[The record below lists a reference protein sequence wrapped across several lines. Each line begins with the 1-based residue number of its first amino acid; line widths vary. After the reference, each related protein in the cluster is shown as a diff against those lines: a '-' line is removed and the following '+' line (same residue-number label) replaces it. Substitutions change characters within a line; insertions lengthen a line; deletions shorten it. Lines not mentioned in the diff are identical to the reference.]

1 MGCCTGTQFTPAP
14 DAALDVGQRVNFTFG
29 MVLGV
34 DDLRQ
39 EHAYLAGRDERALRE
54 TIGYGVIS
62 GLAVLAPA
70 GDPQQVRVQPGLALL
85 PDGHL
90 VGVEAE
96 QCADL
101 TAWLKAETKA
111 KREPGI
117 AGRTTVHI
125 ILRFA
130 EQSGTPVPIPGE
142 PCRDESAL
150 QADARI
156 RDSFSLDFSWTAPA
170 QQEDNAVRSI
180 AAWIRAIKVRDVL
193 AATVP
198 LEAFQ
203 LAVETG
209 LRAAIAKLWDDKT
222 RPPAVPVAAPDF
234 GLPPPELHIPRA
246 EYAEYINAAFEI
258 WVRRLRADYLA
269 HHGPVPAAEPLGERG
284 LLLGAIDIKTMGVRM
299 RGRPQLLHLRLL
311 QEWLLHD
318 GEQDAPREAH
328 FLLGKADPKLGHAQ
342 DLHADFKTSDHAL
355 ARVDIVPD
363 KTDGGSGSKAV
374 LRPAV
379 KWPEGSKTTGGPDYY
394 GPVMSQPIPV
404 SDGGTGQ
411 AEGPKPGQL
420 LVGAKQEGRD
430 AARFVLGALTGGPG
444 ANIVI
449 DVSSTAPNILL
460 DTVQA
465 IGTGASPT
473 FAGLDINGSLTTGDL
488 VVEKNADVRGHLSVS
503 GELVL
508 GSPLSRVLASD
519 ASGVVIAAAPWDG
532 DEQALADAKQVYHYT
547 PGQKAPVRIEDGG
560 TGLSERPRR
569 MQLLVG
575 MDESDSQAN
584 GRYVLADLVA
594 GQNIKLALDGGDGG
608 FKLSIHAAGGGS
620 GGGLSSVLAAGNL
633 SNPPSL
639 TAVTQ
644 GQQAIIDTVQP
655 LHRQAVPLFQN
666 LRIEKP
672 AAQPAN
678 FLLGWNADSLE
689 LVRAELPDTGG
700 GDGDV
705 GVWPI
710 RYAKQRT
717 IPQITNK
724 DQVVV
729 VQSSGDLVLPDISK
743 GLDSGFD
750 EGRVIVVK
758 AGPGVDALNIV
769 NHDLES
775 LTLKQGQSLTVIA
788 ALGLE
793 KPGWLVIARS

>member
-14 DAALDVGQRVNFTFG
+14 DAALDVGQRVNFSFG

-34 DDLRQ
+34 DDFRQ

-62 GLAVLAPA
+62 GLALLAPA
-70 GDPQQVRVQPGLALL
+70 GSPQQIRVQPGLALL

-101 TAWLKAETKA
+101 TAWLKAEAEA
-111 KREPGI
+111 KR
-117 AGRTTVHI
+117 AGGVTVYV

-180 AAWIRAIKVRDVL
+180 TAWIRAIKVRDVPTE
-193 AATVP
+193 TVP

-203 LAVETG
+203 QAVEAG

-222 RPPAVPVAAPDF
+222 QPPVVAPDF

-246 EYAEYINAAFEI
+246 DYAEYINAAFEV

-269 HHGPVPAAEPLGERG
+269 HHGPVPAAEALAERG
-284 LLLGAIDIKTMGVRM
+284 LLLGAIDIKTMTVRM
-299 RGRPQLLHLRLL
+299 CGRPQLLHLRLL
-311 QEWLLHD
+311 QEWLLRD

-328 FLLGKADPKLGHAQ
+328 FLLGKGDPKLGHAQ
-342 DLHADFKTSDHAL
+342 DLHADFKANDHAL

-363 KTDGGSGSKAV
+363 KTDGGSGNKAV

-379 KWPEGSKTTGGPDYY
+379 KWPDSAKATGGPDYY
-394 GPVMSQPIPV
+394 GPVMSEPIPV

-411 AEGPKPGQL
+411 ATGPKPGQV
-420 LVGAKQEGRD
+420 LVGATAEGRGP
-430 AARFVLGALTGGPG
+430 ARFVLGELLGGPG
-444 ANIVI
+444 TNILV
-449 DVSSTAPNILL
+449 DVSSAAPNILF

-473 FAGLDINGSLTTGDL
+473 FAGLDINGSLTSGDL
-488 VVEKNADVRGHLSVS
+488 VVEKSADVRGTLSVS

-508 GSPLSRVLASD
+508 GSPLSCVLASD
-519 ASGVVIAAAPWDG
+519 ASGVVVAAAPWDG
-532 DEQALADAKQVYHYT
+532 DEAALAGAKQVYHYM

-575 MDESDSQAN
+575 MDESDREGAKN

-594 GQNIKLALDGGDGG
+594 GQNIKLALEGTDDG
-608 FKLSIHAAGGGS
+608 FKLSIHATGGGS
-620 GGGLSSVLAAGNL
+620 SGGLASVVAAGNL
-633 SNPPSL
+633 SSPPSL
-639 TAVTQ
+639 TALTQ

-655 LHRQAVPLFQN
+655 LHSQAVPLFRN

-689 LVRAELPDTGG
+689 LVRAELPGLPETSG
-700 GDGDV
+700 GDV

-710 RYAKQRT
+710 RYAKERT
-717 IPQITNK
+717 IPKITNR

-729 VQSSGDLVLPDISK
+729 LQSSGDLVLPDLSK

-758 AGPGVDALNIV
+758 AGPGVEVLNIV
-769 NHDLES
+769 NHDLET

-788 ALGLE
+788 ALGLA